1 MVVSS
6 VCEFYGGTI
15 CLIQGQREFSTC
27 REDGI
32 DTFFKAPLGMF
43 ALISYGRVCF
53 PQHRVVDIS
62 LWDSTKQR

>member
-15 CLIQGQREFSTC
+15 CLINGQREFSTC

-32 DTFFKAPLGMF
+32 DTFVKLRSGC
-43 ALISYGRVCF
+43 L
-53 PQHRVVDIS
+53 
-62 LWDSTKQR
+62 L